1 VSSDLREAARGLES
15 LLYRQLFKAMRA
27 TAKPGGPWSGG
38 RGGAVFGD
46 LLDQALA
53 KSAATGAGL
62 NFERAILLKTPPP
75 GRRYG

>member
-1 VSSDLREAARGLES
+1 VSEGIREAARGLES

-38 RGGAVFGD
+38 RGGAVFMD
-46 LLDQALA
+46 LLDRELA

-62 NFERAILLKTPPP
+62 ILERAIA
-75 GRRYG
+75 RRLG